1 MSRMIRWSLR
11 WGDPYPSPPQ
21 REGRV
26 RAAVAVPAGTP
37 CPPEISKLWEAGSGW
52 VICWDMIDQA
62 PVRRWSQEA
71 KARVRQRNLRK
82 RTERKFPLFA
92 ETFIADELAKRPDYY
107 SAEYE
112 DVLEKL

>member
-1 MSRMIRWSLR
+1 
-11 WGDPYPSPPQ
+11 
-21 REGRV
+21 
-26 RAAVAVPAGTP
+26 
-37 CPPEISKLWEAGSGW
+37 
-52 VICWDMIDQA
+52 MIDQA

-82 RTERKFPLFA
+82 RMERKFPLFA